1 MIFGEQKD
9 VKAVTLQPSEGPDD
23 LRAKMEE
30 AISTFENQDEVLF
43 LVDLWSGTPF
53 NQANLLLNG
62 HEDHWAIVTGLNS
75 PMLIEAYAMR
85 MSTDS
90 AHEIATHICEVARDG
105 VNIRPEELEP
115 KKEEAVKAEK
125 PAPARAIP
133 EGTVLGDGHIK
144 YVLARVDT
152 RLLHGQVATTWTK
165 STQPTRIIVVSDAV
179 SKDAL
184 RKQMIEQA
192 APPGVKANVVP
203 IKKMIEVA
211 KDSRFGATKAL
222 LLFET
227 PQDASI
233 LSMFIIGSLVQ
244 RWVSISFTPVV
255 SRVTQSEGAYID
267 WSQIKGGAEGIKSA
281 LTQYASL
288 GATGLDKVKVTTLQ
302 QNLDQLIPG
311 LAALLLTLL
320 CCWLLKKK
328 VDLTINATSYLG
340 MANYGK
346 VMVGDEAFEYY
357 NDKNVNDYIQIPWSE
372 VTGIMAS
379 VMFKGKWI
387 PRFAVVTKNN
397 GNFIFSTRDNKKT
410 LRAVRN
416 YVDPNNMVRSLSF
429 FQVISRGLKSLFKR
443 K

>member
-1 MIFGEQKD
+1 MVGIILASHGEFANGILQSGSMIFGEQKD

-62 HEDHWAIVTGLNS
+62 HEDHWAIVTGLNL

-115 KKEEAVKAEK
+115 KKEEAVKDEQ
-125 PAPARAIP
+125 PAPAGAIP

-179 SKDAL
+179 SKDDL
-184 RKQMIEQA
+184 RKRMIIEA
-192 APPGVKANVVP
+192 APPGVKAHVIP
-203 IKKMIEVA
+203 IWKMIEVS
-211 KDSRFGATKAL
+211 KDPRFGETKAM

-227 PQDASI
+227 PQDVLKAI
-233 LSMFIIGSLVQ
+233 EGGVDIKEINLGSLAH
-244 RWVSISFTPVV
+244 ST
-255 SRVTQSEGAYID
+255 
-267 WSQIKGGAEGIKSA
+267 
-281 LTQYASL
+281 
-288 GATGLDKVKVTTLQ
+288 
-302 QNLDQLIPG
+302 
-311 LAALLLTLL
+311 
-320 CCWLLKKK
+320 
-328 VDLTINATSYLG
+328 
-340 MANYGK
+340 GK
-346 VMVGDEAFEYY
+346 V
-357 NDKNVNDYIQIPWSE
+357 
-372 VTGIMAS
+372 
-379 VMFKGKWI
+379 
-387 PRFAVVTKNN
+387 VVTKAVAMGKEDVETFEKLIDKGVTFNVRKVPSDSPEN
-397 GNFIFSTRDNKKT
+397 MGEMLKK
-410 LRAVRN
+410 AKAE
-416 YVDPNNMVRSLSF
+416 
-429 FQVISRGLKSLFKR
+429 LK
-443 K
+443 